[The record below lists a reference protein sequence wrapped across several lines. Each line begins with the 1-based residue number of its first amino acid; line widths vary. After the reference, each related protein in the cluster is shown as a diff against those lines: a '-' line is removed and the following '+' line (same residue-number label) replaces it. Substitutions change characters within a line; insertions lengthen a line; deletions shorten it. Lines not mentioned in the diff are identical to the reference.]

1 MQERMSADEVI
12 EGLTTIADKIRALAS
27 AGYDRVEISKLL
39 DIRYQHTRHVLVR
52 SGFTGGLRRQVEVEL
67 EPVVVDADPAPREST
82 SWEVLLR
89 AGFHLLGEWTATPDK
104 GIRLDAEAP
113 DTPGL
118 YAFVLDNLVVYVGL
132 SQRGLKTRL
141 DQYRRG
147 HLKQR
152 TSARVKQLI
161 ASALVNGQQIKVL
174 VAMPPAQEW
183 NGLPIN
189 TAAGLEAGL
198 IQMIRPA
205 WNILGTT

>member
-1 MQERMSADEVI
+1 MLAEEVI
-12 EGLTTIADKIRALAS
+12 KGLTTKADKIRALAR
-27 AGYDRVEISKLL
+27 AGYDRVEIGKLL
-39 DIRYQHTRHVLVR
+39 DISYQHTRHVLVR
-52 SGFTGGLRRQVEVEL
+52 SGITGGLRRQVEVEL
-67 EPVVVDADPAPREST
+67 EPVVVDADPAPRNST

-89 AGFHLLGEWTATPDK
+89 AGFHLLGEWKATPDK
-104 GIRLDAEAP
+104 GLRLDAKAP
-113 DTPGL
+113 DTPGI
-118 YAFVLDNLVVYVGL
+118 YAFVLDDIVVYVGL
-132 SQRGLKTRL
+132 SQRGLKTRF

-161 ASALVNGQQIKVL
+161 ASALANGQQIKVI

-198 IQMIRPA
+198 IQMIRPE
-205 WNILGTT
+205 WNILGAT